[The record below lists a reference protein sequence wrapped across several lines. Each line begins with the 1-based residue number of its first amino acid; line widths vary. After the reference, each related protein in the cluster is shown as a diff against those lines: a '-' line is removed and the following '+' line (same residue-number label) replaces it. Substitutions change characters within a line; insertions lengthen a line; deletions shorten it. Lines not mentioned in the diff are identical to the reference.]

1 MNRMHVSAA
10 LATAVTLAL
19 AMPSGPARAD
29 AAMDEM
35 MKQGEMDMKAGK
47 IEKCYGVNVA
57 GKNDCQTAT
66 ASCAGSATKDFD
78 KSAFII
84 VPSGTCGKIAGGSP
98 SPS

>member
-1 MNRMHVSAA
+1 MLVSAA
-10 LATAVTLAL
+10 LATVVTLSM

-35 MKQGEMDMKAGK
+35 MKQGKIDMAAGK
-47 IEKCYGVNVA
+47 IEKCYGVNAA

-66 ASCAGSATKDFD
+66 ASCAGSSTKDFD

-84 VPSGTCGKIAGGSP
+84 LPSGTCGKIAGASMSP
-98 SPS
+98 S